1 VYRIF
6 SLRLEII
13 LVQNGKGVVS
23 WMQIIIKGKNIELT
37 PALRTHA
44 EKKVGKIA
52 KFFEDNA
59 GTATVMLRTERD
71 LHIVEVTVQIEGL
84 ILRGEEKTDDMYVSI
99 DGVVDKLERQ
109 IKKYK
114 TRINHKLRLDV
125 ESKTPEV
132 KEEEPREPVGQVIK
146 TKRFAV
152 KPMSVEEAVMQ
163 LELIGHDFFVFR
175 NATTEEVNVLYR
187 RTDGNFGLIEP
198 GF

>member
-1 VYRIF
+1 
-6 SLRLEII
+6 
-13 LVQNGKGVVS
+13 
-23 WMQIIIKGKNIELT
+23 MQIIIKGKNIELT

-52 KFFEDNA
+52 KYFEDNA

-71 LHIVEVTVQIEGL
+71 YHIVEVTVQIEGL
-84 ILRGEEKTDDMYVSI
+84 LLRGEEKTADMYMSI
-99 DGVVDKLERQ
+99 DGVIEKLERQ

-114 TRINHKLRLDV
+114 TRINHKLRQDTGV
-125 ESKTPEV
+125 KPAEVREEETPE
-132 KEEEPREPVGQVIK
+132 PTGQVIK

-163 LELIGHDFFVFR
+163 MDLIGHDFFVFR